1 MTKPLTVAAL
11 AICLLAPRLAYADC
25 FDEAASYQHLD
36 PMILRAIAWQE
47 SRGHADAMHINANG
61 TTDFG
66 MMQVNS
72 IHLRTLSNYGISQQD
87 LMKPCI
93 SVYVGAWYLRQM
105 MMRHKD
111 TWNAVGAYHSE
122 RPDERDK
129 YSNSVMKIVVNH
141 CGELDVRGASAAA
154 ATTSACSTLAAGR
167 SAIRADAVALASAAA
182 PGY

>member
-1 MTKPLTVAAL
+1 MIKSITAAL
-11 AICLLAPRLAYADC
+11 LAVCLLAPRLAYADC
-25 FDEAASYQHLD
+25 FDEAARYQHVD

-47 SRGHADAMHINANG
+47 SRGHADAVHVNTNG

-72 IHLRTLSNYGISQQD
+72 IHLRALSNYGISQQD
-87 LMKPCI
+87 LMKPCV

-111 TWNAVGAYHSE
+111 TWSAVGAYHSE

-129 YSNSVMKIVVNH
+129 YSNSVMKIVANH
-141 CGELDVRGASAAA
+141 CGGDGVRDAPAAACATLAGGRSYAMAEKPSAA
-154 ATTSACSTLAAGR
+154 L
-167 SAIRADAVALASAAA
+167 
-182 PGY
+182 GY